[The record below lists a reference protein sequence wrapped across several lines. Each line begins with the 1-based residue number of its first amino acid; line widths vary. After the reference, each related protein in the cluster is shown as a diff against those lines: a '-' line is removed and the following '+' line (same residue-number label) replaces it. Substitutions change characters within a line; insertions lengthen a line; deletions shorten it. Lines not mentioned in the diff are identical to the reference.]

1 MRTIEWDEDFLQEVS
16 SNVDLVEYIGQDIE
30 LKPKGK
36 DYFGR
41 CSRHIDKTPSFS
53 VNPEKNMYYCFS
65 CGRGG
70 GIIQYLQEYEGLS
83 FDNAV
88 EKACKL
94 ADTDISTMCY
104 SPTVKLLKKI
114 KRLRQKKIVTKHTI
128 IDECE
133 YEKYKKDTVSEW
145 LDEGIRQ
152 SEIDLFDIR
161 IDDRSNRIVYPVR
174 DIDGNL
180 INIKGRTR
188 FSDYKS
194 MHLMKYINYFP
205 VGTMDYLQGLNIT
218 LPYIKEKNE
227 IIIFESLKSVM
238 KCFGWNYKNSA
249 SAEKHSLTD
258 EQIRLIIFLRVN
270 VVFAY
275 DSDVSY
281 KSKDIVETINKIK
294 RFTNVYIMEDKENL
308 LGGIEAKNSP
318 ADKGLHI
325 FEKLYESKRKVR

>member
-41 CSRHIDKTPSFS
+41 CSLHIDKTPSFS

-94 ADTDISTMCY
+94 ANTDISTMCY

-114 KRLRQKKIVTKHTI
+114 KRLRQKKITTKHTI
-128 IDECE
+128 IEECE

-152 SEIDLFDIR
+152 SEID
-161 IDDRSNRIVYPVR
+161 
-174 DIDGNL
+174 
-180 INIKGRTR
+180 
-188 FSDYKS
+188 
-194 MHLMKYINYFP
+194 
-205 VGTMDYLQGLNIT
+205 
-218 LPYIKEKNE
+218 
-227 IIIFESLKSVM
+227 
-238 KCFGWNYKNSA
+238 
-249 SAEKHSLTD
+249 
-258 EQIRLIIFLRVN
+258 
-270 VVFAY
+270 
-275 DSDVSY
+275 
-281 KSKDIVETINKIK
+281 
-294 RFTNVYIMEDKENL
+294 
-308 LGGIEAKNSP
+308 
-318 ADKGLHI
+318 
-325 FEKLYESKRKVR
+325 